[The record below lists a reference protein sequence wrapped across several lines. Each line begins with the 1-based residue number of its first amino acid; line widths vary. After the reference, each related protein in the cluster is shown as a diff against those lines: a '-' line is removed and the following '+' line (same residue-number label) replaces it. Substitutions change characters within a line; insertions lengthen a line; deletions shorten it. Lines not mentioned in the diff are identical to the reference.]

1 MRVGNWPEKW
11 VIICEFADKINIMK
25 IFHVG
30 IIAGSPRNF
39 ANPGYVDDE
48 ERRPVYHATVI
59 PSTTTVPDPPP
70 PPPPPVSNVTSPGD
84 NTRCKTMLILL
95 FFA

>member
-11 VIICEFADKINIMK
+11 VIISEFADKINIMK

-48 ERRPVYHATVI
+48 ERRPGYHATVI